1 MGRLS
6 GKVAVITGG
15 AGGIGRAAGRMFAEE
30 GAQVVLVDLDEEA
43 LDEVVR
49 SIGDE
54 NVSYCV
60 ADTTEPDDVKNF
72 VNEAVNRYGGV
83 DIFIAN
89 AGIEGEMNLI
99 VDTPVEM
106 FDKVMSVNV
115 RGVWLGLKYIMPE
128 MNKRGGG
135 SIVITSSTAG
145 VRGSP
150 RMSPYSTSK
159 HAVIGLMRS
168 AAMEGS
174 SMGIRVNTVNP
185 APIQTRMMR
194 SIESQRLDVGGLG
207 FSSVEEIQETTAESS
222 PLKRYGEPE
231 EVANLMMFLASDESS
246 YCNGGVYMV
255 DGGVTAGRM

>member
-1 MGRLS
+1 MGKLS

-30 GAQVVLVDLDEEA
+30 GAQVVLVDLNEEA

-174 SMGIRVNTVNP
+174 SMGSRVNT
-185 APIQTRMMR
+185 
-194 SIESQRLDVGGLG
+194 
-207 FSSVEEIQETTAESS
+207 
-222 PLKRYGEPE
+222 
-231 EVANLMMFLASDESS
+231 
-246 YCNGGVYMV
+246 
-255 DGGVTAGRM
+255 